1 MQVNREELKQILLNC
16 VENESINIMDDMDPA
31 IDLKMDSITLLDFV
45 IYIEGKYNIEIDD
58 FATISEH
65 MDTVGELL
73 EYLTNLVETS
83 IKH

>member
-1 MQVNREELKQILLNC
+1 MQVIREELKQILLNC
-16 VENESINIMDDMDPA
+16 VENESIDIMDDMDPA
-31 IDLKMDSITLLDFV
+31 IDLKMDSVLLLDFV

-73 EYLTNLVETS
+73 EYLTNLVKTS
-83 IKH
+83 VKY

>member
-1 MQVNREELKQILLNC
+1 MQVIREELKQILLNC
-16 VENESINIMDDMDPA
+16 VENESIDIMDDMDPA
-31 IDLKMDSITLLDFV
+31 IDLKMDSIILLDFV

-83 IKH
+83 VKY